1 MKVKKTR
8 RPAKKARMKSP
19 DARTSLADAAYQ
31 TIKRKII
38 TLEYRPGQYLNE
50 VQVCKSLRIGRTPVH
65 QALHRLMVEGLV
77 EIIPRKGLI
86 VRPNSLNEVLAL
98 LEARWLIEPYCAG
111 VVVGR
116 ANPQDVEI
124 IRQILEKTEV
134 AARKGNTENFMELDV
149 QFHST
154 LARIAG
160 NVILEDTL
168 KGLYDRATRIWYLHV
183 WEKKDMLLTYQ
194 EHYAVFDGIARGDK
208 EAAASAM
215 QQHLT
220 SLRRRILQGTN

>member
-1 MKVKKTR
+1 MKAKKKKTTR
-8 RPAKKARMKSP
+8 KTGLKNL

-31 TIKRKII
+31 NIKRKII

-50 VQVCKSLRIGRTPVH
+50 VQVCKSLGIGRTPVH

-111 VVVGR
+111 LAVSR
-116 ANPQDVEI
+116 ADPQNVD
-124 IRQILEKTEV
+124 ILKGIMEKAEK
-134 AARKGNTENFMELDV
+134 AAHKGDTQTFMELDV
-149 QFHST
+149 LFHAT
-154 LARIAG
+154 LARVAG
-160 NVILEDTL
+160 NAILEDTL
-168 KGLYDRATRIWYLHV
+168 KGLHDRATRIWYLHI
-183 WEKKDMLLTYQ
+183 WQKNDMLLTFK
-194 EHYAVFDGIARGDK
+194 EHYAVFEGIARGDK

-220 SLRRRILQGTN
+220 SLRRRILQGAN